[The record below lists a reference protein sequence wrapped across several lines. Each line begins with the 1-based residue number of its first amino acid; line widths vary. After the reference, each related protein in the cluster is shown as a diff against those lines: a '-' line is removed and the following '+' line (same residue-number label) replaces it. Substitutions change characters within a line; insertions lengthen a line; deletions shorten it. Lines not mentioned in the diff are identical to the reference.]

1 MKIGEKIRMIR
12 EIKGISQEAVAT
24 HLDITPQAYGKIER
38 EETKLD
44 FKRIEEI
51 AKYLQVTVEEVM
63 NFDAKNIF
71 KNTFKDQSTGNFN
84 IAENKE
90 GFTIIERLLTTM
102 EGRFEKQDK
111 LLEMNMKVIERFGE
125 LTKVA

>member
-12 EIKGISQEAVAT
+12 EIKGISQDAIAT

-51 AKYLQVTVEEVM
+51 AKYLQVTVDEVM

-84 IAENKE
+84 IGDSKE

-125 LTKVA
+125 LIKVA